1 MTRRQPGSTGPT
13 LEMIVFGDSEES
25 STLQKA
31 MPEGKRALDIEC
43 FQKRWQEPK
52 WKKKEVR
59 VKLGGRI

>member
-1 MTRRQPGSTGPT
+1 
-13 LEMIVFGDSEES
+13 MIVFGDSEES